1 MVRPQGTRQA
11 EVVNTRDNVLAQ
23 ETRHVA
29 NGKPVTYESQ
39 DSFVKT
45 FKVAESQKNT
55 TIGYT
60 DQPPRTRFIIYLC
73 ERAGR
78 CGGWAD
84 RQRGIV
90 AAYLLAIVT
99 GRRFGVNMTTP
110 CDVKLFYIPN
120 IVNWYVRESELLGLS
135 WEVLDWNNRFDPHE
149 VNHDFNINHP
159 CDVIFLKTNVDSITV
174 IQKRLQYGHLV
185 PEPFR
190 NPNCGKVFHTI
201 WHLLMKPSLHFE
213 ESLNTFM
220 SEIPKTDELVCAH
233 VRMRRNPTIPDD
245 GAQINSLST
254 VKYLWTFLSKL
265 KNASRVF
272 IASDSMDVRFSARK
286 YFGAREIDTGGL
298 IIHIDRQRRNPNA
311 ILGFELALLDQTVLS
326 RCRVLVVSKSGFSV
340 RAAMMSR
347 REQELFEF
355 QNGTVTP
362 FLRLKSRVF

>member
-1 MVRPQGTRQA
+1 M
-11 EVVNTRDNVLAQ
+11 LAQ

-39 DSFVKT
+39 DSFVKN
-45 FKVAESQKNT
+45 FNVAESQKNT

-60 DQPPRTRFIIYLC
+60 DQPPRTRYIIYLC
-73 ERAGR
+73 ERAGW

-84 RQRGIV
+84 RQRGIL
-90 AAYLLAIVT
+90 AAYLLANVT

-135 WEVLDWNNRFDPHE
+135 WEVLDWNNRFDPNE

-159 CDVIFLKTNVDSITV
+159 CDVIFLKTNFDAITV
-174 IQKRLQYGHLV
+174 IQKSPQYGHLV

-190 NPNCGKVFHTI
+190 NPNRGKVFHTI

-213 ESLNTFM
+213 ERINKFM

-233 VRMRRNPTIPDD
+233 VRMRRNPTIPND

-254 VKYLWTFLSKL
+254 VKYLWTFLSKF

-272 IASDSMDVRFSARK
+272 IASDSMDVRLSARK
-286 YFGAREIDTGGL
+286 YFGAREIDTDGQVL
-298 IIHIDRQRRNPNA
+298 HIDRQRKKPNA
-311 ILGFELALLDQTVLS
+311 IWGFELALLDQTVLS
-326 RCRVLVVSKSGFSV
+326 RCRALVVSKSGFSV